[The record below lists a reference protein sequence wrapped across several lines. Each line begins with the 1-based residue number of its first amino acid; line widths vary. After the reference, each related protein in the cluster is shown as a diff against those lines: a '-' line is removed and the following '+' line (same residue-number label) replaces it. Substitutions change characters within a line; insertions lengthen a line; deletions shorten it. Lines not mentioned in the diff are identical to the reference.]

1 MLAARPRAPALAVI
15 LAAALAA
22 PTGCRRGEPPPPA
35 TAVIGLV
42 IDVGGRGDASFN
54 DGALR
59 GLEMWAAGL
68 RHTARGYQP
77 LSPEDLAASIPPDL
91 PASAIAA
98 LGVRPIVL
106 QSKAQEDYEP
116 NLELLAAEKADL
128 VVAVGFLL
136 ENAVEE
142 AARKRPGT
150 RFLLID
156 SPLLDAAGRP
166 FELPNVRS
174 VVFREQE
181 GSFLAGA
188 LAGFATRSGAVGFV
202 GGMQVPLI
210 ERVEAGFT
218 AGARTARP
226 GVLVKRIYTGN
237 FDDSTSGKRAASSLL
252 DQGVDVVFHG
262 AGSGGLG
269 VIQACRE
276 RGKLAIGVDSD
287 QAFLAPGSVLTSM
300 LKHVDYAVY
309 LAARDAAG
317 RRFVPGTAVLGLA
330 EGGLGLAP
338 VRLDFPGKAG
348 ALARVEAL
356 RRAIVEGRLR
366 PPATLAE
373 LARFVPPRP

>member
-1 MLAARPRAPALAVI
+1 MRRPARLLAPALAAAVI
-15 LAAALAA
+15 AALPGCRRPEPAALA
-22 PTGCRRGEPPPPA
+22 PA
-35 TAVIGLV
+35 VVGLV

-68 RHTARGYQP
+68 RYTPRGYQP
-77 LSPEDLAASIPPDL
+77 LPQADLAASIPPDL
-91 PASAIAA
+91 PAAA
-98 LGVRPIVL
+98 VKPLGVRPMVL
-106 QSKAQEDYEP
+106 QSKAQEDYQP

-128 VVAVGFLL
+128 VVGVGFLL

-142 AARKRPGT
+142 AARKRPGA

-156 SPLLDAAGRP
+156 SPLLDARGRP

-174 VVFREQE
+174 LVFREQE
-181 GSFLAGA
+181 GSFLVGA

-202 GGMQVPLI
+202 GGMEVPLI
-210 ERVEAGFT
+210 ERFEAGFA

-226 GVLVKRIYTGN
+226 GVVVKRVYTGN
-237 FDDSTSGKRAASSLL
+237 FDDSTSGKRAAETLL

-269 VIQACRE
+269 VIQAARE

-287 QAFLAPGSVLTSM
+287 QSFLAPGNVLTSM

-309 LAARDAAG
+309 LAARDAVEK
-317 RRFVPGTAVLGLA
+317 RFTPGVGVLGLA

-338 VRLDFPGKAG
+338 VRVDFPGKAE
-348 ALARVEAL
+348 ALEKVEAM